1 MHSVAHFEDISYH
14 IRRTLLSA
22 KYSVK
27 ICVAWINGNIYNKIF
42 QELNA
47 RGVNIEII
55 YNNDYI
61 NAKIPIIQLDK
72 MLLFPVSPRLRS
84 ALMHDKFCIIDD
96 EILITGSFNWSI
108 NAKNSFENIVIIHHD
123 YKLIKQFLHEFED
136 LKNHFYYIQQN
147 IQYKQRC
154 TQCNSY
160 TYNLGIFREEE
171 EEGKYS
177 DSVVQIWQICYANQ
191 HTVLISE
198 RDEQFIHSWL
208 LEDDIDDFYNEE
220 NEYNKEI
227 MLAELNSERN
237 KTISIQNYFNSNHN
251 VPMHAIGQKV
261 LTNSTQHYKWNEAP
275 DWEIK
280 IIWRDMYFR
289 KIIPSELYNDEQ
301 IENIIE
307 NYNY

>member
-1 MHSVAHFEDISYH
+1 M
-14 IRRTLLSA
+14 
-22 KYSVK
+22 
-27 ICVAWINGNIYNKIF
+27 
-42 QELNA
+42 
-47 RGVNIEII
+47 
-55 YNNDYI
+55 
-61 NAKIPIIQLDK
+61 
-72 MLLFPVSPRLRS
+72 
-84 ALMHDKFCIIDD
+84 ALDD

-108 NAKNSFENIVIIHHD
+108 NAKNSFENIVIIYQD

-136 LKNHFYYIQQN
+136 LKNHFYYVQQN
-147 IQYKQRC
+147 IPYKQKC
-154 TQCNSY
+154 TQCNSN
-160 TYNLGIFREEE
+160 TYNLGIFRE

-191 HTVLISE
+191 HTKLISE
-198 RDEQFIHSWL
+198 QDEQFIHSWL
-208 LEDDIDDFYNEE
+208 LENDTDDFNDDE

-227 MLAELNSERN
+227 MLAELNSERK
-237 KTISIQNYFNSNHN
+237 KTIEIQNYFKSRLLGNIY
-251 VPMHAIGQKV
+251 AIGQKV

>member
-1 MHSVAHFEDISYH
+1 MQSIAYFEDISYH
-14 IRRTLLSA
+14 IRKVLLSA

-42 QELNA
+42 RELNA

-55 YNNDYI
+55 YNNDHI
-61 NAKIPIIQLDK
+61 NANTPVIQLNK
-72 MLLFPVSPRLRS
+72 MLLFPVLPRLRS

-96 EILITGSFNWSI
+96 EILITGSFNWST
-108 NAKNSFENIVIIHHD
+108 NARNSFENIVIIYHD

-136 LKNHFYYIQQN
+136 LKNHFYYVQQN
-147 IQYKQRC
+147 IPYKQKC
-154 TQCNSY
+154 TQCNSN
-160 TYNLGIFREEE
+160 TYNLGIFRE

-191 HTVLISE
+191 HTKLISE
-198 RDEQFIHSWL
+198 QDEQFIHSWL
-208 LEDDIDDFYNEE
+208 LENDTDDFNDDE

-227 MLAELNSERN
+227 MLAELNSERK
-237 KTISIQNYFNSNHN
+237 KTIEIQNYFKSSHN
-251 VPMHAIGQKV
+251 VPMHAIGQKI